1 MSDPAVLLEEIQSLP
16 PNLAAE
22 ALDFVGYLK
31 QKSRKEIPGGG
42 AAAPRA
48 GKSAVLSRFTMAQI
62 EEWAQ
67 APEIQALVGA
77 LKGADLPPD
86 ITMKD
91 IREMRLAEKYGSCRH
106 QRTYPQRDCH
116 RASRLISSYSPHSAL
131 KFAACHG

>member
-1 MSDPAVLLEEIQSLP
+1 MQEADMSDAAVLLEEIQSLP

-31 QKSRKEIPGGG
+31 QKSRKETPVG
-42 AAAPRA
+42 AAPVAE
-48 GKSAVLSRFTMAQI
+48 KSAVHPRFTKAQI

-86 ITMKD
+86 VTMKD
-91 IREMRLAEKYGSCRH
+91 IREMRLAEKYG
-106 QRTYPQRDCH
+106 
-116 RASRLISSYSPHSAL
+116 I
-131 KFAACHG
+131 